1 MSWTP
6 QARPKRFCK
15 LAEIREGDGGWTV
28 CLDGRPIRTPAKAV
42 FKAPQAVAEAAAAE
56 WAAQAEE
63 IAPDA
68 MPVTRAVNSA
78 IDRVAPQR
86 ELVIEDIAGYGG
98 TDLLCYRA
106 EAPTALI
113 ARQADAWD
121 PVIDWA
127 CERFDIRFVLAE
139 GIMPAAQPPLTKA
152 ALRAEVAAYSD
163 LGLTALSDLTALSG
177 SLLLA
182 LTVSHGRLTADAAW
196 AASRIDEEWQ
206 IEQWGRD
213 EEADA
218 VAARKQSDF
227 FAAARLLSLI
237 EA

>member
-1 MSWTP
+1 
-6 QARPKRFCK
+6 
-15 LAEIREGDGGWTV
+15 
-28 CLDGRPIRTPAKAV
+28 
-42 FKAPQAVAEAAAAE
+42 
-56 WAAQAEE
+56 
-63 IAPDA
+63 
-68 MPVTRAVNSA
+68 
-78 IDRVAPQR
+78 
-86 ELVIEDIAGYGG
+86 
-98 TDLLCYRA
+98 
-106 EAPTALI
+106 
-113 ARQADAWD
+113 
-121 PVIDWA
+121 
-127 CERFDIRFVLAE
+127 
-139 GIMPAAQPPLTKA
+139 
-152 ALRAEVAAYSD
+152 
-163 LGLTALSDLTALSG
+163 LTALSDLTALSG